1 MAHPGQVYDEYWSQN
16 GYRPPPNDNPFLRQ
30 QVARLCTPT
39 TSIADFGCGDGGTNG
54 DAATRNGAQYLGMD
68 ISDTGL
74 MTAKQRGLNVV
85 KVDDLAST
93 DLPPDSF
100 DAVFIIEVLEHLF
113 DPLATVQEARRVL
126 RPTGTLV
133 VTVPNC
139 AVWLR
144 RAELTFA
151 GRTHAMGD
159 DLSRSQPWRDPHIR
173 LFTIGS
179 LRDMLSAAGFQNV
192 HVGGTEAVAPGLGER
207 IGSAL
212 VRARPSVF
220 ARRCT
225 ATANP

>member
-1 MAHPGQVYDEYWSQN
+1 MAHLERIYDDYWSEN

-30 QVARLCTPT
+30 QISKLCAPGM
-39 TSIADFGCGDGGTNG
+39 SIADFGCGDGSTIG
-54 DAATRNGAQYLGMD
+54 DAARRNGAEYLGMD
-68 ISDTGL
+68 ISETGL
-74 MTAKQRGLNVV
+74 MSAKQRGLNVL
-85 KVDDLAST
+85 KVDNLASN
-93 DLPPDSF
+93 DLPPSAF

-126 RPTGTLV
+126 RPNGTLV

-144 RAELTFA
+144 RAELTFT

-173 LFTIGS
+173 LFTISS
-179 LRDMLSAAGFQNV
+179 LRNMLSIAGFHNV
-192 HVGGTEAVAPGLGER
+192 NVGGTEAVAPGLGER
-207 IGSAL
+207 IGATL
-212 VRARPSVF
+212 VRVRPSLF